1 MPPADA
7 PPPRHALGAA
17 ARNLAWLGLDKAV
30 AVVLGLLVFGLVART
45 LGPQG
50 AGQFS
55 YAVAVLQTALG
66 LSLVCSSAAVLPRL
80 CRLPDGAAC
89 AATANVFVVRL
100 AGSLLAAGLAAAYVL
115 VAISDPQRRAVTL
128 MMLAAVP
135 LIEPFHAFGA
145 YWQSR
150 NHNRPLFVARAGG
163 LLARL
168 ALVLAALWLGAAAWV
183 IALAW
188 VLEAAVAA
196 ALQVQG
202 IGRVRPWPALRRAV
216 RTARSRAY
224 LRHGARF
231 MAGLLLSHLFL
242 RMDRLWLAERMNPH
256 DFGLYATAMQLVE
269 VWLQVALL
277 LSGSIAPAFLYQAL
291 RRSTALRS
299 HVRVIA
305 GFAALGGA
313 GLLGAWLLGP
323 WLLATVFGAPFAASQ
338 PYLVAGF
345 GAAVLFFVDQF
356 VQVAIT
362 AGNRPLLLALKWTA
376 ACAAAAAVLV
386 LGTPH
391 WGAFA
396 GPAGLAG
403 GIVAGWLAVALARQV
418 TAPRGRPTGRA
429 PALLRPSPC
438 HPAPGATHNARTW
451 PSPAD
456 PVDPALPVH
465 RGALQATPALAGA
478 GPSRGEEPSAAD
490 GSSSALSPSTG
501 GGAAASEGSIQEAP
515 MLVSIVINNF
525 NYGRYIRA
533 AIDSALAQTWRP
545 LEVVVVD
552 DGSTDDSWHTIRS
565 YGDRVLALR
574 QPNGGQ
580 GAAYNAG
587 FAASCGQWV
596 LFLDADDLLD
606 PQAVE
611 RCLGAARSSTAKVQF
626 MLRTI
631 GPDGAPLGGMVPYL
645 THQGNVAPI
654 VRRYA
659 LYAGPPASGNLY
671 RRSAIERYLPMPT
684 LPWQRGADT
693 VPFVLSALHGKVVTV
708 PEALGSY
715 RLHTPGNARS
725 GVLGNMS
732 RSMRE
737 ALFQPHRSRVALLA
751 WAAQRTTFRF
761 HDHMLALPGDWRL
774 RALSWR
780 LEPGNHPFRQ
790 DTRGSIWRGARQSLR
805 HWPGYTPMERLLQ
818 LGWLAFVLA
827 APHSWVRHVARSNV
841 SGGLRARLRVLRG
854 AGAA

>member
-1 MPPADA
+1 MHRVWRMAPLDALPPAPPPADA
-7 PPPRHALGAA
+7 PPSRYALGAA

-80 CRLPDGAAC
+80 CRLPDRAACGAA
-89 AATANVFVVRL
+89 ANVFVVRL
-100 AGSLLAAGLAAAYVL
+100 AGSVLAAGVAAAYVL
-115 VAISDPQRRAVTL
+115 VAIDDPQRRAVTL
-128 MMLAAVP
+128 VMLAAVP

-196 ALQVQG
+196 ALQVHG
-202 IGRVRPWPALRRAV
+202 IGRVRPWAALLRAV
-216 RTARSRAY
+216 RTVRSRTY

-231 MAGLLLSHLFL
+231 MAGLLLAHLFL

-305 GFAALGGA
+305 GFAALGAA

-362 AGNRPLLLALKWTA
+362 AGNRPLLLALKWAA

-403 GIVAGWLAVALARQV
+403 GIVAGWLAVALAR
-418 TAPRGRPTGRA
+418 
-429 PALLRPSPC
+429 S
-438 HPAPGATHNARTW
+438 ARHLSSRFST
-451 PSPAD
+451 
-456 PVDPALPVH
+456 VQ
-465 RGALQATPALAGA
+465 RATPKRMTNL
-478 GPSRGEEPSAAD
+478 PKV
-490 GSSSALSPSTG
+490 
-501 GGAAASEGSIQEAP
+501 QP

-525 NYGRYIRA
+525 NYGRYIGA

-552 DGSTDDSWHTIRS
+552 DGSTDDSWNTIRG
-565 YGDRVLALR
+565 YGDRIVALR
-574 QPNGGQ
+574 QANGGQ

-587 FAASCGQWV
+587 FAASSGEWV

-606 PQAVE
+606 PQAVD

-631 GPDGAPLGGMVPYL
+631 GPDGAALGGMVPYL

-693 VPFVLSALHGKVVTV
+693 VPFVLCALHGKVVTV

-751 WAAQRTTFRF
+751 LAAQRTTFRF

-780 LEPGNHPFRQ
+780 LERGNHPFRE
-790 DTRGSIWRGARQSLR
+790 DTRGSIWRGARHSLR
-805 HWPGYTPMERLLQ
+805 YWPGYTPMERLLQ

-827 APHSWVRHVARSNV
+827 APQSWVRHAASSNV